1 MKQHIIIL
9 LILFIIISLYNQCN
23 KKNLNKLQ
31 NKATNNIIETF
42 SHYQQAHATD
52 SSGKWGYKITSISDG
67 EYGGRSRQQVL
78 SNIDSHDE
86 NDYITDTEKDTYSSN
101 GYVNSIINGAII
113 GSTDCS
119 YSFGGCMWVDSNN
132 NPIGSSSDGQYA
144 KQITSFTPQ
153 NYSNNVCLYNSV
165 GEIVR
170 YDDLPVNEQNDC
182 VSDLPPVNC
191 SYQNVYHNL
200 NNFLKMPYYEFT
212 KTRDKQYT
220 GSSCSEVY
228 GPNID
233 TSPQYFTNNPDI
245 TNSKRLPD
253 IFGKQ
258 PYNIRQDTKIMF
270 NINNN
275 YQKSGWKILTKQF
288 TVKVRNVDTSF
299 DIYHPGFNINCNV
312 NNILNI
318 RIESNLYITEEIT
331 TDNEDYKIFITFK
344 VINVTYNTP
353 SVYCTITNF
362 NMSYTALDEIIGSAI
377 KIINNNIKNALK
389 NKIIFSLE
397 SNDIGYIKNNP
408 VEILN
413 ASLSANHYIPTNL
426 ISQGNLDNIIN
437 ENEEGLLSMKIS
449 TTNSYKIISISD
461 INHIVELDTVNVTTS
476 SFPIY
481 YLGNSKID
489 YKIDFEEILLKNLIK
504 RFKETINADPPLIN
518 S

>member
-1 MKQHIIIL
+1 MKEHIIIL

-23 KKNLNKLQ
+23 KKNLNKLE
-31 NKATNNIIETF
+31 NDTIKNIIEEF
-42 SHYQQAHATD
+42 SDYQEANSTD
-52 SSGKWGYKITSISDG
+52 SGEWGYKITNITDG
-67 EYGGRSRQQVL
+67 RYGGRNKQEVL
-78 SNIDSHDE
+78 SNIDSHVK
-86 NDYITDTEKDTYSSN
+86 NDYITETEKRKYGSN
-101 GYVNSIINGAII
+101 GYVKDSTIAGTKE
-113 GSTDCS
+113 GSSDCS
-119 YSFGGCMWVDSNN
+119 YLFGDCMWVDSNN
-132 NPIGSSSDGQYA
+132 IEIAESSDGQYA
-144 KQITSFTPQ
+144 KQITNFTAQ
-153 NYSNNVCLYNSV
+153 RYSNTVCPYNSV

-170 YDDLPVNEQNDC
+170 YDKLPDNEKNDC
-182 VSDLPPVNC
+182 VSDLSPVDCKYENR
-191 SYQNVYHNL
+191 YYNL
-200 NNFLKMPYYEFT
+200 DNFLKMPYYIFT
-212 KTRDKQYT
+212 NTHDKQYT

-233 TSPQYFTNNPDI
+233 TTRKYFTNNPDI

-258 PYNIRQDTKIMF
+258 PYNIRQDTKKMF

-275 YQKSGWKILTKQF
+275 YQKSGWEILTKQF
-288 TVKVRNVDTSF
+288 TVKVRNADTSF
-299 DIYHPGFNINCNV
+299 DSYHTGFNIICDIS
-312 NNILNI
+312 NILYI
-318 RIESNLYITEEIT
+318 TIESNLYITEEIT

-344 VINVTYNTP
+344 VINVTYNVP
-353 SVYCTITNF
+353 SVKCKLTDF
-362 NMSYTALDEIIGSAI
+362 NMSFTTLDEIIVP
-377 KIINNNIKNALK
+377 KIILINNNIKNALK

-397 SNDIGYIKNNP
+397 SNDIGYIKNEP

-481 YLGNSKID
+481 YIGNSKID
-489 YKIDFEEILLKNLIK
+489 YKIDYEEILLKNLIK